1 MSSTDDMSSSFIFHR
16 FFTTELYFYVSRMVW
31 QDICCLVY
39 YLATQMQQ
47 YIVNMSVCVSNTQSL
62 FTLTLNR
69 TRVQSDFMLSVLRI
83 LIWKIYTCIHNLHYI
98 MQLCKICTD
107 GCDKIGYFLILLDVF
122 FSIYFTLNS
131 PLQIIRW
138 FYLLNLILYMNFKGL
153 LLSGT

>member
-69 TRVQSDFMLSVLRI
+69 TRVQTYDNFMLSVLRI
-83 LIWKIYTCIHNLHYI
+83 LIRKIYPCITIYITLCSYVKYALMVVIRLDIFLYCLMYSLVYILH
-98 MQLCKICTD
+98 
-107 GCDKIGYFLILLDVF
+107 
-122 FSIYFTLNS
+122 
-131 PLQIIRW
+131 
-138 FYLLNLILYMNFKGL
+138 
-153 LLSGT
+153 